1 MTIFGKSTQV
11 SIQVLRLLAQQNI
24 SLYERCYLECFLG
37 LEVWLATDEFSLIFF
52 EWKQNQTKLPP

>member
-37 LEVWLATDEFSLIFF
+37 LEVWLATDEFGLIFF
-52 EWKQNQTKLPP
+52 